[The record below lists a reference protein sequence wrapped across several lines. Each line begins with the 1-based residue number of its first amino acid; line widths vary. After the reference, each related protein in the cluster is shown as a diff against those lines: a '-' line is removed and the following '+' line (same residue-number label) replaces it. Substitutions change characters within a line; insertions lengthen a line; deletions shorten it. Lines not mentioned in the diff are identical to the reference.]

1 MRFRSPEGAAL
12 FNLALSLC
20 CLLGLAGSAFFLA
33 KEQRDT
39 DTLVRRSQEIVSHV
53 TQLQQLTLDAE
64 STGRAYLLIA
74 EPQLL
79 HHYRNM
85 LPLIDR
91 EIATI
96 AGLLADDTSELA
108 GVDAIRRGLDTRYSF
123 LTELAKLRATQGL
136 QAVATLASRGTGREE
151 MAYVGSVLTELK
163 NGQNAQLREYL
174 TQRERLMVQLWM
186 LTVAFV
192 IAGLALALW
201 VYYQTRQANANRE
214 SHDRQKEY
222 MARHDPLTGL
232 ANRRHLQEQL
242 DTQIRDARRRSAIV
256 ALMYLDLDGFKKVN
270 DTFGHD
276 SGDELLVD
284 VARRLRRALREDDV
298 VARLGGD
305 EFVVSLPHLHSAG
318 DIGFVA
324 SKLIDVLHAPYA
336 LEAGEARI
344 SASIG
349 VAMFPRDGET
359 PKALLVAADRALYSA
374 KTAGKNRFCWAGDGL
389 RAQTA

>member
-20 CLLGLAGSAFFLA
+20 FLFGLAASAYFLA

-39 DTLVRRSQEIVSHV
+39 DTLVRRSQELVSHV

-74 EPQLL
+74 DAKLL
-79 HHYRNM
+79 QRYEQM

-91 EIATI
+91 ELTI
-96 AGLLADDTSELA
+96 MGGLLHDDPSAAASLDNIKR
-108 GVDAIRRGLDTRYSF
+108 GVDTRYSY
-123 LTELAKLRATQGL
+123 LTRLTKIRTAQGL
-136 QAVATLASRGTGREE
+136 DAVVTLASSGTGREE
-151 MAYVGSVLTELK
+151 MAYVGSILTELK

-174 TQRERLMVQLWM
+174 TQREGLMVQLWI

-192 IAGLALALW
+192 VAGLALALW

-222 MARHDPLTGL
+222 MARHDALTAL
-232 ANRRHLQEQL
+232 ANRRHLQERL
-242 DTQIRDARRRSAIV
+242 DAQIGEARRRNFVV
-256 ALMYLDLDGFKKVN
+256 ALMYLDLDGFKEVN

-284 VARRLRRALREDDV
+284 VARRLRSALREDDV

-324 SKLIDVLHAPYA
+324 EKLIDVLGAPYA
-336 LEAGEARI
+336 LEAGAAHV
-344 SASIG
+344 SVSIG
-349 VAMFPRDGET
+349 VAMFPRDGDT
-359 PKALLVAADRALYSA
+359 PKALLVAADRALYAA
-374 KTAGKNRFCWAGDGL
+374 KTAGKNRFHWASGGV
-389 RAQTA
+389 RERTG